1 VNLTLEVI
9 DAEWVNPTNRWQV
22 GWLVGGELTR
32 GFRTPNGVEDEVEN
46 DGRQLWLGECSKKEL
61 KDWPVA
67 AIKRLMNLDDAQRSK
82 VGEWI
87 AQGMKLSDIQARIA
101 SELGLKMTY
110 MDVRL
115 LVDDLK
121 LTPKDPDTAKPV
133 SAMLETASTSP
144 PAPRASSSAPPAAA
158 AEPAGLA
165 SSVSVQ
171 VDQLARPGA
180 VVSGKVK
187 FSDGNMADWYFDQM
201 GRLGLV
207 PQKPGYRP
215 PASDLQQFQSLL
227 DSELS
232 KMGF

>member
-1 VNLTLEVI
+1 
-9 DAEWVNPTNRWQV
+9 
-22 GWLVGGELTR
+22 
-32 GFRTPNGVEDEVEN
+32 
-46 DGRQLWLGECSKKEL
+46 
-61 KDWPVA
+61 
-67 AIKRLMNLDDAQRSK
+67 MNLDDAQRSK
-82 VGEWI
+82 IGEWI

-121 LTPKDPDTAKPV
+121 LTPKDVDVPKPV
-133 SAMLETASTSP
+133 SSTLETASTAQP
-144 PAPRASSSAPPAAA
+144 PPAPAPRASAATPASQ
-158 AEPAGLA
+158 PATAGPA

-171 VDQLARPGA
+171 VDQIARPGA

-187 FSDGNMADWYFDQM
+187 FSDGNMAEWYFDQM
-201 GRLGLV
+201 GRLGLI
-207 PQKPGYRP
+207 PQQPGYRP
-215 PASDLQQFQSLL
+215 PTSDLQQFQSLL